1 MLSDLLLRLRA
12 LFRRDLV
19 ESELDEELRFHL
31 DCQVEKLM
39 HKGIPRD
46 EAIRQ
51 AGIVLGGIE
60 QTKEHCREA
69 RGVTLYESVSYDVR
83 HALRTL
89 RRSPGFVTAVVLS
102 LALGIGANTA
112 IYSLMN
118 ALMWRILPVKN
129 PQSLMVLTHG
139 QDRDFTGG
147 FTYRQYRLMREQN
160 RSLAGLETFSP
171 ARLNV
176 SIDGGVEPTTE
187 GQLVSGN
194 YFSLLGVNPTV
205 GRAIGPEDD
214 VIPNGHPVAMISHG
228 YWQRRFG
235 LQPEIIGRKIWISG
249 ASFTIIGVTPPEFFG
264 LEVGRAPDIFVPLMM
279 QPSVLP
285 AFENLLD
292 GKIYKTWLEVFGRL
306 KPGVPE
312 ARAASELHVLFHQ
325 EVPKGGKFA
334 GMANERV
341 VLASGAAGLSSLRSQ
356 FSKPLFILM
365 GIVGIVLL
373 IACANTANLLLAR
386 GAARQPEFAMRLA
399 LGANRHRLIRQLLV
413 ESVMLALLGGLF
425 GIVIA
430 GIATRFV
437 VTLMSSSGSPITLDL
452 NPDLRVLLFTAGIS
466 IATGIL
472 LGIIPAIRGTRVDLA
487 PTLKIGG
494 RSLTSGRHRLRWN
507 RVLAAAQVALSVVL
521 LISGGLFL
529 RSLQNLV
536 RHEGMAEWENVLVM
550 RVEPEGSDQRGVPGR
565 SELLDRLYRDLLQR
579 VRTLPSVR
587 SAGLAQFT
595 PTNVRGLSPAVRL
608 KSGEEKRMFVPMVY
622 PGFFDT
628 AGIPILSGRDFS
640 EGDVTQSAPP
650 TAVVN
655 EAFVRVVCEGSNP
668 IGEQFEIAG
677 TRREV
682 IGIVRDSRYSDL
694 RTETPAAAY
703 LPFLQVNTGRGQMA
717 LYVRVAGQSDAMAPL
732 IRSVVRDVDR
742 NMPLFDVRTL
752 REEVEAVVVQERL
765 IATISGLF
773 SALALLLASVGL
785 YGLLSYA
792 VVQRTSELGIRSAL
806 GAKRAD
812 IVRSV
817 MYDALSLVLA
827 GAVIGV
833 AAALIIGQ
841 VASSQIS
848 GLLFGLKTTDPP
860 TIATAIAVLL
870 FVGAGASYLPARR
883 ASQVDPMVA
892 LRSE

>member
-1 MLSDLLLRLRA
+1 MISDLLLRLRA
-12 LFRRDLV
+12 LLRRDLV

-31 DCQVEKLM
+31 ERQVEKLM
-39 HKGIPRD
+39 QKGLPRD

-51 AGIVLGGIE
+51 ASIALGGVE

-69 RGVTLYESVSYDVR
+69 RGVTLFESFSCDVR
-83 HALRTL
+83 YAIRTL
-89 RRSPGFVTAVVLS
+89 RRSPGFVTAVILS

-112 IYSLMN
+112 IYSLMD
-118 ALMWRILPVKN
+118 ALMWRILPVKD
-129 PQSLMVLTHG
+129 PQSLLVLTHG
-139 QDRDFTGG
+139 QGPDFTGG
-147 FTYRQYRLMREQN
+147 FTYRQYQLMREQN
-160 RSLAGLETFSP
+160 QSFAGLEAFSS

-194 YFSLLGVNPTV
+194 YFSLLGVNATV
-205 GRAIGPEDD
+205 GRAIGREDD
-214 VIPNGHPVAMISHG
+214 RIPNGHPVAMISHG

-235 LQPEIIGRKIWISG
+235 LQPEIIGRNIWISG

-306 KPGVPE
+306 KPGVPD

-341 VLASGAAGLSSLRSQ
+341 VLAPGAAGLSSLRSQ
-356 FSKPLFILM
+356 FSRPLFILM

-399 LGANRHRLIRQLLV
+399 LGANRRRLIRQLLV
-413 ESVMLALLGGLF
+413 ESVILAVLGGVL
-425 GIVIA
+425 GIIIA
-430 GIATRFV
+430 GSATRFLL
-437 VTLMSSSGSPITLDL
+437 TFMSSSGSPITLDL
-452 NPDLRVLLFTAGIS
+452 NPDLRVFVFTAGIS

-472 LGIIPAIRGTRVDLA
+472 LGIVPAIRGTRVDLT
-487 PTLKIGG
+487 PTLKSGG
-494 RSLTSGRHRLRWN
+494 RSVTNRHGLRWN
-507 RVLAAAQVALSVVL
+507 RMLAAAQVALSVVL
-521 LISGGLFL
+521 LISAGLFL

-536 RHEGMAEWENVLVM
+536 RHEGVADRESVLVM
-550 RVEPEGSDQRGVPGR
+550 RVEPQGSDQRGVPGQ
-565 SELLDRLYRDLLQR
+565 SERLDRLYKDLLQR
-579 VRTLPSVR
+579 VRTLPGVR
-587 SAGLAQFT
+587 SAGMAQFT
-595 PTNVRGLSPAVRL
+595 PTNVRGLSPAVKL
-608 KSGEEKRMFVPMVY
+608 KSGEEKRLFVPMVY
-622 PGFFDT
+622 PGFFET
-628 AGIPILSGRDFS
+628 AGIPIVAGRDFS
-640 EGDVTQSAPP
+640 EGDVTHSASPR
-650 TAVVN
+650 AVVN
-655 EAFVRVVCEGSNP
+655 EAFVRVVCEGSSP
-668 IGEQFEIAG
+668 IGQHFEIAG
-677 TRREV
+677 TLREV

-694 RTETPAAAY
+694 RTETPATAY

-717 LYVRVAGQSDAMAPL
+717 LYVRAAGKAGAMAPL
-732 IRSVVRDVDR
+732 IRSVVQSVDR
-742 NMPLFDVRTL
+742 NMPLLDVRTL
-752 REEVEAVVVQERL
+752 KEEVEAVLVQERL

-773 SALALLLASVGL
+773 SALALLLAAVGL
-785 YGLLSYA
+785 HGLVSYA

-827 GAVIGV
+827 GILIGV
-833 AAALIIGQ
+833 PAALVVGQ

-860 TIATAIAVLL
+860 TMAAAVTVLL
-870 FVGAGASYLPARR
+870 FVGLGASYFPARR
-883 ASQVDPMVA
+883 ASRVDPMVA